1 MEFLQYFLKS
11 TKVNIQN
18 CVEVS
23 TQTRYGNKS
32 KQKQVREKKTIIQ
45 AVPAPPKNGMIVVSK
60 VSSFTY
66 LLRFIYLHTK
76 KYTVL
81 NMYNIDFPIFFLY
94 MAMV

>member
-32 KQKQVREKKTIIQ
+32 KQKQVREKKNNYSGCPGSTEER
-45 AVPAPPKNGMIVVSK
+45 
-60 VSSFTY
+60 Y
-66 LLRFIYLHTK
+66 DCRL
-76 KYTVL
+76 
-81 NMYNIDFPIFFLY
+81 
-94 MAMV
+94 